1 MTVALPSPEEICDP
15 LDDDFNSSPRYL
27 IDVMSQLFALTVKTR
42 AFVEPASTTMLS
54 PLLVTPN
61 AARTEEEYV
70 AAANNALFSNMSR
83 NVADEN
89 IDGVNLK

>member
-1 MTVALPSPEEICDP
+1 LTVALPSPEEICDP
-15 LDDDFNSSPRYL
+15 LDDDCSSSPRYL

-70 AAANNALFSNMSR
+70 AAANNALFSNMLR
-83 NVADEN
+83 NVDDEKT
-89 IDGVNLK
+89 DEVNLR